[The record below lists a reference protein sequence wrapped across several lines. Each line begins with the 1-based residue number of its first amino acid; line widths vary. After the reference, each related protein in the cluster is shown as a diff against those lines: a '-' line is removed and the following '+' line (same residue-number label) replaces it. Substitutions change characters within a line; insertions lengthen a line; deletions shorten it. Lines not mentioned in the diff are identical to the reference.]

1 MKKECVFAKI
11 KKCTQKVEN
20 EIYDKKIYGYVLL
33 NYISELIDKEF
44 KILDS
49 KNTDIIVMRICD
61 NIKKSQFAINTC
73 LI

>member
-20 EIYDKKIYGYVLL
+20 KILYQGIDGHALLIYIF
-33 NYISELIDKEF
+33 ELVDEEF

-49 KNTDIIVMRICD
+49 KNTDIIVMRIYD
-61 NIKKSQFAINTC
+61 NIEKSQFTINTS

>member
-20 EIYDKKIYGYVLL
+20 KILYQGIDGHDLL
-33 NYISELIDKEF
+33 NYILELVDEEF
-44 KILDS
+44 KTLDS
-49 KNTDIIVMRICD
+49 KNTDVIVMRIYD
-61 NIKKSQFAINTC
+61 NIEKSQFKIKTS